1 MKTEQNDLTH
11 LASMIKDAKFTMMTT
26 ADASGA
32 LYSRPMANQ
41 KIEVD
46 HFDGE
51 LWFFAGK
58 NSHKMH
64 EIEEDQHVNLSY
76 SNLAKNQY
84 VSANGTA
91 RIIQDKH
98 KMKEL
103 WTPMLKAWFPE
114 GLDDPNLALIC
125 VTVITAEIWDAPSSK
140 MVQLVGFAKAIITG
154 KKREQGLT
162 NKIVD
167 LHH

>member
-1 MKTEQNDLTH
+1 MNIEKNDLTL
-11 LASMIKDAKFTMMTT
+11 LAHMIKDAKCTMMTT

-32 LYSRPMANQ
+32 LFSRPMANQ

-51 LWFFAGK
+51 LCFFCGK

-64 EIEEDQHVNLSY
+64 EIKENQHVNLSY
-76 SNLAKNQY
+76 SNLGKSQY
-84 VSANGTA
+84 VSVNGIA

-98 KMKEL
+98 RMKQL
-103 WTPMLKAWFPE
+103 WNPMFKAWFPE

-125 VTVITAEIWDAPSSK
+125 VTANTAEIWNTPTSK
-140 MVQLVGFAKAIITG
+140 MVQLFGFAKSILSG
-154 KKREQGLT
+154 KKMDYSPT